1 MNRAMI
7 FLTAA
12 IMVTGLPMA
21 VHAQAPVD
29 QQQSVAPVNVGNKIC
44 PVSGRVIGDSGMVP
58 ATYTYKGKVY
68 NFCCAG
74 CPSTFAADPEKY
86 VKIVEDQLKQEQAA
100 NAKN

>member
-1 MNRAMI
+1 MKLSYIVLMAL
-7 FLTAA
+7 FLMTGSVLLAEAQGTA
-12 IMVTGLPMA
+12 VSTT
-21 VHAQAPVD
+21 
-29 QQQSVAPVNVGNKIC
+29 APVNVGNKIC

-58 ATYTYKGKVY
+58 ATYTYMGKVY

-74 CPSTFAADPEKY
+74 CPSTFAADPGKY